1 MSNQRIA
8 TPLARLVLAA
18 SLASLVGCATPV
30 YRRDHG
36 PIVGYQGNA
45 FDVVLPGPRS
55 RLADAGWEQTRNND
69 NLSEVTTADRLRAQ
83 AFPSLDGPTLAR
95 PRYIYFSRSDNR
107 FIYFAK
113 PPRRGTVYP

>member
-1 MSNQRIA
+1 MLNQRIA
-8 TPLARLVLAA
+8 TPLAGVVLAA

-95 PRYIYFSRSDNR
+95 PRSIYISQSANR
-107 FIYFAK
+107 FIYFAR
-113 PPRRGTVYP
+113 PSRRPSVYP